1 MWQKE
6 IEYKTVD
13 NMFGFFQ
20 CEFKSK
26 CEGFSTGSVT
36 CASGAD
42 KTYCGIFR
50 QFKNEGITEWKKDN

>member
-1 MWQKE
+1 
-6 IEYKTVD
+6 
-13 NMFGFFQ
+13 MFGFFQ